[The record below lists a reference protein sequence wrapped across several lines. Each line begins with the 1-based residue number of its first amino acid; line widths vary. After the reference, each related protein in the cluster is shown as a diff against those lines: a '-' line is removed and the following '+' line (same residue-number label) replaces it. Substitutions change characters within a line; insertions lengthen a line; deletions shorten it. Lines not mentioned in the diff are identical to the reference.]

1 MRAQSISDSIKRL
14 VFAINRIIVIN
25 FAIISNNVMQSLI
38 KFIELSIDNN
48 FDVHSYTLRY
58 RHTNPNKHSHA
69 HI

>member
-48 FDVHSYTLRY
+48 FDIHSYTRT
-58 RHTNPNKHSHA
+58 HTFK
-69 HI
+69 ITVCYFIF